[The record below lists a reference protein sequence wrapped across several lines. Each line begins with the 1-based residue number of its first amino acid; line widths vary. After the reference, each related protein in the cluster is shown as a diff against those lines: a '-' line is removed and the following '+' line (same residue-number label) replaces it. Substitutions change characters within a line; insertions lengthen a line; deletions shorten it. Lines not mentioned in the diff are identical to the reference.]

1 MSTKTNADLKL
12 TLGSKDAPV
21 RFSYLHAHTPQEKK
35 DDAGNVVIGK
45 DGKPVV
51 QYSVQIRVPKKTKGG
66 AENPD
71 VARIKE
77 KQKAAALDFFKGK
90 LPPSLKM
97 PLRDGDEEAEFK
109 EDDTLKGCYFFNCS
123 SLKKP
128 DVAGT
133 ERDIDGKLVRLSEDE
148 IKSGDYGRVTVR
160 FYGFNQKSRGVAVGL
175 GNIQK
180 LEDGEPLGSSSSA
193 DQDFADFDQDDA
205 DFE

>member
-1 MSTKTNADLKL
+1 MTTKTTNETKANI
-12 TLGSKDAPV
+12 GSPDAPV

-35 DDAGNVVIGK
+35 DDNGNVVTK
-45 DGKPVV
+45 DGKPVL
-51 QYSVQIRVPKKTKGG
+51 QYSVQIRIPKKTKAG
-66 AENPD
+66 ADNPD
-71 VARIKE
+71 VALLKE
-77 KQKAAALDFFKGK
+77 KQKAAALEFFKGK
-90 LPPSLKM
+90 LPPNLKW

-109 EDDTLKGCYFFNCS
+109 EDDSLKGYYFFNCS

-128 DVAGT
+128 DVVGT
-133 ERDIDGKLVRLSEDE
+133 ERDIDKKLVRLAEDE

-160 FYGFNQKSRGVAVGL
+160 FYGFDQKSRGVAVGL

-193 DQDFADFDQDDA
+193 DSDFGDFDDESS